1 MDIFMSF
8 TCHLK
13 RTGLSM
19 IQSSF
24 PLHMFSV
31 CCRYLTKQGTS
42 PRFLIETLK
51 IYKIWHQRLSHY
63 KLNTCA
69 PARSVADA
77 QKDHKHDHIQYKE
90 INRSC
95 VSLIRLTS
103 RAIMKCLGRGVCVK
117 AGKYRFPCLSFLFP
131 HRWRFYEQ
139 RHINYVVSVIE
150 ITKTEVSKCT
160 YWLTKCCETILSSWL
175 NFKPCSL

>member
-13 RTGLSM
+13 RTGLAM
-19 IQSSF
+19 IQNSF

-69 PARSVADA
+69 PAPSVADA
-77 QKDHKHDHIQYKE
+77 QKDHRHDHIQYKE

-95 VSLIRLTS
+95 VSLICLTS
-103 RAIMKCLGRGVCVK
+103 RAIMKCLGRGVCVW
-117 AGKYRFPCLSFLFP
+117 L
-131 HRWRFYEQ
+131 E
-139 RHINYVVSVIE
+139 N
-150 ITKTEVSKCT
+150 ITFHVYYSYLLIDEDFMSKDT
-160 YWLTKCCETILSSWL
+160 LIMWFQS
-175 NFKPCSL
+175 